1 MLLQREEE
9 EVVVGVGEPEEVEVV
24 GEHLA
29 GEEVDRAEE
38 VVEEVEGEVVAVAE
52 VQAEVEGVG
61 AVCEL

>member
-1 MLLQREEE
+1 MQREEE

-29 GEEVDRAEE
+29 GEEVDRVEE

-52 VQAEVEGVG
+52 VEAEVEGVG
-61 AVCEL
+61 VVCEL

>member
-1 MLLQREEE
+1 MQREEE